1 MQIIR
6 VIRAIRVQNKFLRV
20 QMMFLR
26 VIGRSIQD
34 ELGKMACLF
43 VEKIC
48 ECGFEDSVDAA
59 LVIIAA
65 DVDVDVRLD
74 AKFRVFARDV
84 RHRACRKAYRPSPWQ
99 FAAEGH
105 SAASSCSVADDGD
118 VLGGFGKHPKG
129 VCGAVG
135 AVVRKYGH
143 ALLPAQPRSG
153 GNADGLRR

>member
-48 ECGFEDSVDAA
+48 ECGFEDSVA
-59 LVIIAA
+59 
-65 DVDVDVRLD
+65 
-74 AKFRVFARDV
+74 
-84 RHRACRKAYRPSPWQ
+84 
-99 FAAEGH
+99 
-105 SAASSCSVADDGD
+105 SA
-118 VLGGFGKHPKG
+118 
-129 VCGAVG
+129 G
-135 AVVRKYGH
+135 AVVVGQIH
-143 ALLPAQPRSG
+143 FAPF
-153 GNADGLRR
+153 RRFHTKFGFLA